1 MIIIFHEFLNFK
13 IKLLILNLYLLRP
26 LFYWMF
32 IQQKYH
38 YKGNISS
45 WLCLSVSA
53 YVRRYVC
60 RCLDSIITLICAIP
74 CSKCFI
80 KSCIKSNQPS
90 LFYIE
95 KLKEKNNLPKV
106 RQLVSCRPG
115 CKPRCLPMEPISLTL
130 SNVFHMLLLKWI
142 VGTSL
147 VFQWLRIHLPMQGT
161 WVRSLVGELRSH
173 MLQGN

>member
-26 LFYWMF
+26 LVCWMF
-32 IQQKYH
+32 IQKKYH

-45 WLCLSVSA
+45 WLCLSVNAS
-53 YVRRYVC
+53 VRSYVC
-60 RCLDSIITLICAIP
+60 RCSDLIITLICAIP

-106 RQLVSCRPG
+106 RQLVSGRIRIQTQAVC
-115 CKPRCLPMEPISLTL
+115 SLIWETVDQKMSMVL
-130 SNVFHMLLLKWI
+130 SSTMLLCFCF
-142 VGTSL
+142 SL
-147 VFQWLRIHLPMQGT
+147 EHTLLSSSECT
-161 WVRSLVGELRSH
+161 YKST
-173 MLQGN
+173 